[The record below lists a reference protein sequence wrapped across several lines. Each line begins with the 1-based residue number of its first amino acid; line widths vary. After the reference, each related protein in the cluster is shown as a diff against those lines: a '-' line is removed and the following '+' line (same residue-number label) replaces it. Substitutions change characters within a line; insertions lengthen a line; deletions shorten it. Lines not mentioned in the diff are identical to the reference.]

1 MNSFPYSVVF
11 HVLAMLGILSS
22 AGAQERMSLSVEKGR
37 LTAQVKDSP
46 IRLFL
51 EQVALRAQVT
61 IDLSE
66 EIGDNSVS
74 VEVTG
79 VPLDEALRAV
89 LSGYDTF
96 FYYQAADGAT
106 LSLRSV
112 WVYPKGAAAALRPV
126 PPQVW
131 AGAKELAASLAD
143 SDPNVRERAY
153 QALMERPDDRSRD
166 YVVQALRG
174 REKDEP
180 MRQRIFS
187 DALSKGVEVPSDVL
201 AELARADQSEQI
213 RWMALDTLAPHPSA
227 RQVAE
232 ALLTDPS
239 EAVRQRAAEII
250 AELTAAA
257 HRVERAPEPQP

>member
-1 MNSFPYSVVF
+1 
-11 HVLAMLGILSS
+11 
-22 AGAQERMSLSVEKGR
+22 
-37 LTAQVKDSP
+37 VKDSP